1 MENYLN
7 IYKSFLFCLI
17 YSDNKQ
23 RIAYVQLNNLNL
35 IDYIC
40 NNCLEVFFFFFFN
53 YLCVEFCLLLDKGG
67 VKFSTNGQPDEGRR
81 EN

>member
-40 NNCLEVFFFFFFN
+40 NNCLEVFFFFFFLII
-53 YLCVEFCLLLDKGG
+53 YVLSFVCCWIKEV
-67 VKFSTNGQPDEGRR
+67 
-81 EN
+81 